1 LPARR
6 LLLEW
11 CAIAVL
17 AILVTGGLVLTRGAA
32 RLDNA
37 VYDLLVRLRA
47 PGPSDRII
55 IVTIDDPSLAALGQW
70 PLPRTVHARAIE
82 RIASAGPAAIA
93 YDVLFTEPA
102 REAGTDETLA
112 AALTGRSVV
121 LPLLIDAPGSNG
133 AAFDVILP
141 VAQLQATAAALGH
154 VALPLDEGG
163 RAKGAW
169 LWLQDGATRWPH
181 LMEAAYRI
189 ANGHPSPAW
198 VRRQPGDDGFALVP
212 FAGSGH
218 FRQVPFEDVV
228 HGHVPASFFQDRIV
242 LVGTTAAGL
251 GDRHRLAGAGQLPG
265 VEVQANVLNALIADR
280 FLRDVP
286 VPIELAWAVLPSL
299 GLLLLFWRLRPT
311 AALMASAAALIAV
324 GALPAMLIV
333 LGWWLPPG
341 AALVGLLIVYPLWGW
356 RRLQAVDRAISREL
370 DLFTTDDRAGPPD
383 RQARL
388 DPTGRGAAQLSHSIA
403 ALRNL
408 KQLIAD
414 TLEGVSD
421 PLIVTGRSGEIVLA
435 NRAGQILAAQGAL
448 QPLLAGQVAGGEAP
462 AVLELADGRS
472 FSPRVSPLRDAQGVR
487 HGWILL
493 LAEITA
499 IRQAERVREEA
510 LEFLSHDMRAP
521 QSAILTLL
529 EGYAAPALPADLS
542 ARLAYHARRTLGL
555 ADDFV
560 QLARLRTTAFKPR
573 ETDLGDAL
581 AEAMDALWP
590 QASAKH
596 VRVVRLGLLEP
607 CCVMGE
613 HASLTRALTNL
624 IDNAVK
630 FSPEGAEVRCT
641 LTRSNDGLVPWAE
654 VSIEDRGTGVDGE
667 RLQALFARFG
677 HTRQAGAAPSAGL
690 GLAYVQAVA
699 TRHGGDVR
707 HAPVTPSG
715 ARFVLGLPSLPDA
728 SSEPFDDGA
737 R

>member
-11 CAIAVL
+11 CAIALL
-17 AILVTGGLVLTRGAA
+17 AMLVTGGLVLTRGAA

-47 PGPSDRII
+47 PQPSDRII
-55 IVTIDDPSLAALGQW
+55 IVAIDDASLAALGQW
-70 PLPRTVHARAIE
+70 PLPRTLHARAIE
-82 RIASAGPAAIA
+82 RIANAGPAAIA
-93 YDVLFTEPA
+93 YDILFTEPA
-102 REAGTDETLA
+102 RERGADERFA

-133 AAFDVILP
+133 AAFDVVLP
-141 VAQLQATAAALGH
+141 VAELQATASALGH

-163 RAKGAW
+163 RGRGAW
-169 LWLQDGATRWPH
+169 LWLQDGARRWPH
-181 LMEAAYRI
+181 LMEAAYRM
-189 ANGHPSPAW
+189 AEGQPSRAW
-198 VRRQPGDDGFALVP
+198 VRHSAGEDGFVLVP
-212 FAGSGH
+212 FAGSGE
-218 FRQVPFEDVV
+218 FRQVPFKDVV
-228 HGHVPASFFQDRIV
+228 RGHVPASFFRNRIV

-251 GDRHRLAGAGQLPG
+251 GDRHRLAGAGQLAG

-280 FLRDVP
+280 FLREASVP
-286 VPIELAWAVLPSL
+286 VQLAWAVLPSL
-299 GLLLLFWRLRPT
+299 TLLLLFWRLRPA
-311 AALMASAAALIAV
+311 AALQASAAALIIVAT
-324 GALPAMLIV
+324 LPALLIV

-356 RRLQAVDRAISREL
+356 RRLQAVDHAISREL
-370 DLFTTDDRAGPPD
+370 DLFITDDQAGRPAQP
-383 RQARL
+383 ARL
-388 DPTGRGAAQLSHSIA
+388 DPAGRGAAQLSSSIA

-408 KQLIAD
+408 KQLISD

-421 PLIVTGRSGEIVLA
+421 PLIVTGRSGDIVLA
-435 NRAGQILAAQGAL
+435 NRAGQMLVAEGAL
-448 QPLLAGQVAGGEAP
+448 RPLLAGQAVGGDAP

-472 FSPRVSPLRDAQGVR
+472 FSPRISPLRDA
-487 HGWILL
+487 HGHAHGSILL

-499 IRQAERVREEA
+499 IRQAEREREAA

-529 EGYAAPALPADLS
+529 EGSAAAPLPGDLS

-560 QLARLRTTAFKPR
+560 QLARLRTTAFDPR

-590 QASAKH
+590 QASARK
-596 VRVVRLGLLEP
+596 VRVVRLGMREP
-607 CCVMGE
+607 CCVLGE
-613 HASLTRALTNL
+613 HDSLTRALTNL

-641 LTRSNDGLVPWAE
+641 LTRFGDRQAPWAE
-654 VSIEDRGTGVDGE
+654 VSIEDRGAGVDGE
-667 RLQALFARFG
+667 RLEALFERFG
-677 HTRQAGAAPSAGL
+677 HTRQQGAAPSAGL
-690 GLAYVQAVA
+690 GLAYVRAVA
-699 TRHGGDVR
+699 ARHGGEVR
-707 HAPVTPSG
+707 HAPATPSG
-715 ARFVLGLPSLPDA
+715 ACFVLGLPALPDA
-728 SSEPFDDGA
+728 PSEPGEDGGC
-737 R
+737 